1 MIAHPLITTS
11 PFTIP
16 AAYYE
21 HIGHEFNRHVQMSL
35 LYTCKINI
43 LEKRNNKV
51 VLFMCTQA
59 LTYFY
64 LCKILL
70 GPLHMYC
77 MNPFNN

>member
-16 AAYYE
+16 VAYYE

-51 VLFMCTQA
+51 VYVYPS
-59 LTYFY
+59 TYVFLSVQNFVRPITY
-64 LCKILL
+64 VLYEPI
-70 GPLHMYC
+70 
-77 MNPFNN
+77 

>member
-1 MIAHPLITTS
+1 MIARTLITTS

-51 VLFMCTQA
+51 VYVYPSTHAFLSVQNFVWPI
-59 LTYFY
+59 TYVLY
-64 LCKILL
+64 EPI
-70 GPLHMYC
+70 
-77 MNPFNN
+77 

>member
-51 VLFMCTQA
+51 VYVYPS
-59 LTYFY
+59 TYVFLSVQNFVRPITY
-64 LCKILL
+64 VLYEPI
-70 GPLHMYC
+70 
-77 MNPFNN
+77 

>member
-1 MIAHPLITTS
+1 MIARTLITTS

-51 VLFMCTQA
+51 VYVYPS
-59 LTYFY
+59 TYVFLSVQNFVRPITY
-64 LCKILL
+64 VLYEPI
-70 GPLHMYC
+70 
-77 MNPFNN
+77 